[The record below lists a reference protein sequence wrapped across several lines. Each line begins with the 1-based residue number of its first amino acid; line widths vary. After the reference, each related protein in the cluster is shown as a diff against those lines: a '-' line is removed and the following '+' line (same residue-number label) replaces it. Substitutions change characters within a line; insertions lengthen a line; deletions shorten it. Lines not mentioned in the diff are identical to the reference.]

1 MSETGKKSRSHRR
14 SLCCLIVVVSL
25 KQMILCFQL
34 MTLSEFLRLR
44 LQGLITTLIRKQCHI
59 CSNYLYYQIVYDNQ
73 YHYVIIDFYPIL
85 IKKKIIR
92 KLVIAL
98 ITLHQCVLYSY
109 FLNFSNKIKDRLDH
123 EMYACTQHG
132 QRGGIHYRVQWG
144 KYQYQKLVNLVL
156 Q

>member
-44 LQGLITTLIRKQCHI
+44 LQGLITTLIKKQCHI

-73 YHYVIIDFYPIL
+73 YHYGIIDFNPIL
-85 IKKKIIR
+85 IKKNNWKASDCTNYFTS
-92 KLVIAL
+92 VCAL
-98 ITLHQCVLYSY
+98 LILSQ
-109 FLNFSNKIKDRLDH
+109 FFKQNK
-123 EMYACTQHG
+123 G
-132 QRGGIHYRVQWG
+132 QVRS
-144 KYQYQKLVNLVL
+144 
-156 Q
+156 